1 MLSHRDS
8 RLRPVRRYLLQMMA
22 FVLALVAGLVSVLAG
37 VRQANSAA
45 EVQTQVED
53 TITAWNALE
62 VSVIAGFMLLLA
74 ALAVHNANL
83 FRLKT
88 VKLQLELER

>member
-1 MLSHRDS
+1 
-8 RLRPVRRYLLQMMA
+8 MMA